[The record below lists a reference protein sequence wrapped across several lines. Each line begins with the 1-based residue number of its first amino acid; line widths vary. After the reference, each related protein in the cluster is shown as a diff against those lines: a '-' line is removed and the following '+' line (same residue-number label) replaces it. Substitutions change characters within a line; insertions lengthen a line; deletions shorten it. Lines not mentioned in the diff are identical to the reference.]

1 MKRLLLVLLVFQ
13 CFTFAASAQIQ
24 KGSVL
29 LGGSINFANS
39 NNDQQRTSDLGS
51 DRNTTSNEF
60 SFDPKVG
67 VALENNWVIGA
78 MVRFKSGKSIMDAT
92 TYSSTNSSKE
102 RLTNEQNAFG
112 AGLFARKYFPFG
124 DKFSAFGELNS
135 GALKNRNTSMF
146 EYNNGTPSENE
157 VNYTEYET
165 RLLAGIAYFPKNWMA
180 IELSTNLATFTSS
193 NQETTIADY
202 SNNSFEFGLNTSAI
216 YLGVS
221 FFLNNK

>member
-1 MKRLLLVLLVFQ
+1 MKKVLLGLLVFQ
-13 CFTFAASAQIQ
+13 LVTFTANAQIQ

-60 SFDPKVG
+60 SFDPKIG

-78 MVRFKSGKSIMDAT
+78 MVIFKTGKSIMDAT

-102 RLTNEQNAFG
+102 KLTNEQNAFG
-112 AGLFARKYFPFG
+112 VGLFARKYFPFG

-135 GALKNRNTSMF
+135 GSLWNKNSSIY
-146 EYNNGTPSENE
+146 EYNNGTPAESENK
-157 VNYTEYET
+157 YTEYQT
-165 RLLAGIAYFPKNWMA
+165 NLLAGIAYFPKNWMA
-180 IELSTNLATFTSS
+180 IELSTNLVTFTSS
-193 NQETTIADY
+193 NQETNTIDY
-202 SNNSFEFGLNTSAI
+202 SNNSFDFGLNTSAI
-216 YLGVS
+216 SLGVS
-221 FFLNNK
+221 SFLNNK